1 MRVIED
7 GKRTERSTAVAL
19 GNFDGIHLGHIE
31 LLKACRNVAE
41 TKGLEFAVLTFD
53 KKLTELKQGGSLSC
67 LTSRAQKEAVFKEL
81 GVELL
86 YIAEFDEKLKSMEP
100 ELFMEKILKEK
111 LNASE
116 VFVGFNFRFGINA
129 SGDSALLIE
138 KGDVYGFKTNIVE
151 PVKRDGDII
160 SSSAI
165 REHIRSG
172 NIEKANTLLGRPYEI
187 RGKVVRG
194 KGRGKVMGF
203 ATANLKP
210 ETDYLPPKYGVYK
223 TETKCRG
230 EIYSSLTNVGR
241 NPTFGD
247 ISFSIETHILE
258 FEDDIYEEDIIVRF
272 MKFIREEVKFS
283 TVENLISQVKS
294 DIAEVERED

>member
-1 MRVIED
+1 MRIIED
-7 GKRTERSTAVAL
+7 GKRTERGTAVAL

-31 LLKACRNVAE
+31 LLKACRSAAKS
-41 TKGLEFAVLTFD
+41 KGLEFAILTFD
-53 KKLTELKQGGSLSC
+53 KRLTELKQGGSRSC
-67 LTSRAQKEAVFKEL
+67 LTSRTQKEKVFKEL

-86 YIAEFDEKLKSMEP
+86 YILDFDEKLKGMEP
-100 ELFMEKILKEK
+100 ERFMDKILKEK

-116 VFVGFNFRFGINA
+116 VFVGFNFRFGKNA
-129 SGDSALLIE
+129 KGNPELLTE
-138 KGDVYGFKTNIVE
+138 KGESYGFRTNIVA
-151 PVKRDGDII
+151 PVRKDGEVI

-165 REHIRSG
+165 KDYIKSG

-210 ETDYLPPKYGVYK
+210 EVEYLPPKYGVYK
-223 TETKCRG
+223 TETKRRG
-230 EIYSSLTNVGR
+230 ETYSSLTNVGR

-247 ISFSIETHILE
+247 ISFSIETHILG
-258 FEDDIYEEDIIVRF
+258 FEEDIYDEVIEVSF
-272 MKFIREEVKFS
+272 VKFIREEVKFS

>member
-1 MRVIED
+1 MRIIED

-31 LLKACRNVAE
+31 LLKACRNAAE
-41 TKGLEFAVLTFD
+41 SRGLEFAILTFD
-53 KKLTELKQGGSLSC
+53 KKLTELKQGGNLSC
-67 LTSRAQKEAVFKEL
+67 LTSRTQKEAVFKEL

-86 YIAEFDEKLKSMEP
+86 YIVEFDEKLKSMEP
-100 ELFMEKILKEK
+100 ELFMEKILREK

-116 VFVGFNFRFGINA
+116 VFVGFNFRFGRNA
-129 SGDSALLIE
+129 SGDSKLLLE
-138 KGDVYGFKTNIVE
+138 KGERYGFKTNIVA
-151 PVKRDGDII
+151 PVQKGGEVI

-165 REHIRSG
+165 REYIRSG
-172 NIEKANTLLGRPYEI
+172 DIEKANSLLGRPYEI

-210 ETDYLPPKYGVYK
+210 EIEYLPPKYGVYK
-223 TETKCRG
+223 TETKWRG
-230 EIYSSLTNVGR
+230 KTYSSLTNVGR

-247 ISFSIETHILE
+247 ISFSIETHILG
-258 FEDDIYEEDIIVRF
+258 FEEDIYEEVIEVSF
-272 MKFIREEVKFS
+272 VKFIREEVKFS

-294 DIAEVERED
+294 DIAEVERQD